1 MKVRL
6 IRKFADLID
15 GIDLSRA
22 KAGEVLD
29 VSAHDANLLIAEGW
43 AECVGGTRALD
54 KADEHPRRMRTP
66 RSAKK
71 R

>member
-22 KAGEVLD
+22 KAGETLD
-29 VSAHDANLLIAEGW
+29 LPAHDANLLIAEGW
-43 AECVGGTRALD
+43 AEYEGGTPALE
-54 KADEHPRRMRTP
+54 KADDDPRRNRTP

-71 R
+71 

>member
-15 GIDLSRA
+15 GIDLSGA

-29 VSAHDANLLIAEGW
+29 LPAHDANLLIAEGW
-43 AECVGGTRALD
+43 AESEGGALALD
-54 KADEHPRRMRTP
+54 KG
-66 RSAKK
+66 
-71 R
+71 